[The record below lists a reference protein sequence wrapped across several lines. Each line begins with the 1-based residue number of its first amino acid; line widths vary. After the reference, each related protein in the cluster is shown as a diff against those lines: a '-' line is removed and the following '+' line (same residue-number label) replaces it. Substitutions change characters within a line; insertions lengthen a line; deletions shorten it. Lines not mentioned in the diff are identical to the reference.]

1 MSLTAKDLQSINQH
15 FTARFEEAN
24 QSRDP
29 SPFELRQEKR
39 LGRMD
44 DTLQHLSGLV
54 QHGFSQV
61 EAAFETVNQRFAVVD
76 ANFEQLNGRLD
87 QVDKRLDQVDLRLD
101 QVDLRLDQV
110 DKRFDRNEI
119 RYTGFDS
126 HFQAIN
132 QRIDRFMFF
141 SLGLTV
147 TVGMAV
153 VTLVQMLS

>member
-1 MSLTAKDLQSINQH
+1 MSLTAEDLQGINQH
-15 FTARFEEAN
+15 FTTWFEEAN

-29 SPFELRQEKR
+29 SPFELRQEER
-39 LGRMD
+39 LGRLD
-44 DTLQHLSGLV
+44 DTLQRLSGVV
-54 QHGFSQV
+54 QHGFS
-61 EAAFETVNQRFAVVD
+61 R
-76 ANFEQLNGRLD
+76 
-87 QVDKRLDQVDLRLD
+87 VDKRLDQVDKRLD

-141 SLGLTV
+141 SLGLTF
-147 TVGMAV
+147 TVGMVV

>member
-1 MSLTAKDLQSINQH
+1 MSLTAEDLQGINQH
-15 FTARFEEAN
+15 FTTWFEEAN

-29 SPFELRQEKR
+29 SPFELRQEER
-39 LGRMD
+39 LGRLD
-44 DTLQHLSGLV
+44 DTLQRLSGVV

-61 EAAFETVNQRFAVVD
+61 D
-76 ANFEQLNGRLD
+76 KRLD
-87 QVDKRLDQVDLRLD
+87 QVDKRLDQVDKRLDRVDKRLDHVELRLD

-153 VTLVQMLS
+153 VTLVQMVS

>member
-1 MSLTAKDLQSINQH
+1 MSLTAEDLQGINQH
-15 FTARFEEAN
+15 FTTWFEEAN

-29 SPFELRQEKR
+29 SPFELRQEER
-39 LGRMD
+39 LGRLD
-44 DTLQHLSGLV
+44 DTLQRLSGVV

-61 EAAFETVNQRFAVVD
+61 D
-76 ANFEQLNGRLD
+76 KRLD
-87 QVDKRLDQVDLRLD
+87 QVDKRLDHVELRLD

>member
-1 MSLTAKDLQSINQH
+1 
-15 FTARFEEAN
+15 
-24 QSRDP
+24 
-29 SPFELRQEKR
+29 
-39 LGRMD
+39 
-44 DTLQHLSGLV
+44 LSGVV

-61 EAAFETVNQRFAVVD
+61 D
-76 ANFEQLNGRLD
+76 KRLD
-87 QVDKRLDQVDLRLD
+87 QVDKRLDQVDKRLD
-101 QVDLRLDQV
+101 QVDKRLDQV

-153 VTLVQMLS
+153 VTLVQMVS

>member
-1 MSLTAKDLQSINQH
+1 MSLTAEDLQGINQH
-15 FTARFEEAN
+15 FTTWFEEAN
-24 QSRDP
+24 QRRDP
-29 SPFELRQEKR
+29 SPFELRQEER
-39 LGRMD
+39 LGRLD
-44 DTLQHLSGLV
+44 DTLQRLSSVV
-54 QHGFSQV
+54 QHGFS
-61 EAAFETVNQRFAVVD
+61 R
-76 ANFEQLNGRLD
+76 
-87 QVDKRLDQVDLRLD
+87 VDKRLDQVDKRLD

>member
-1 MSLTAKDLQSINQH
+1 MSLTAEDLQGINQH
-15 FTARFEEAN
+15 FTTWFEEAN

-29 SPFELRQEKR
+29 SPFELRQEER
-39 LGRMD
+39 LGRLD
-44 DTLQHLSGLV
+44 DTLQRLSGVV

-61 EAAFETVNQRFAVVD
+61 D
-76 ANFEQLNGRLD
+76 KRLD
-87 QVDKRLDQVDLRLD
+87 QVDKRLDQVDKRLDQVELRLD

>member
-1 MSLTAKDLQSINQH
+1 MSLTAEDLQSINQH
-15 FTARFEEAN
+15 FTTWFEEAN

-29 SPFELRQEKR
+29 SPFELRQEER
-39 LGRMD
+39 LGRLD
-44 DTLQHLSGLV
+44 DTLQHLSGVV
-54 QHGFSQV
+54 QHGFS
-61 EAAFETVNQRFAVVD
+61 R
-76 ANFEQLNGRLD
+76 
-87 QVDKRLDQVDLRLD
+87 VDKRLDQVDKRLD

-153 VTLVQMLS
+153 VTLVQMLSWYTKVKR

>member
-1 MSLTAKDLQSINQH
+1 
-15 FTARFEEAN
+15 
-24 QSRDP
+24 
-29 SPFELRQEKR
+29 
-39 LGRMD
+39 MD
-44 DTLQHLSGLV
+44 DTLQRLSGVV

-61 EAAFETVNQRFAVVD
+61 D
-76 ANFEQLNGRLD
+76 KRLD
-87 QVDKRLDQVDLRLD
+87 QVDKRLDRVDKRLDHVELRLD

>member
-1 MSLTAKDLQSINQH
+1 MSLTAEDLQRINQH
-15 FTARFEEAN
+15 FTTWFEEAN

-29 SPFELRQEKR
+29 SPFELRQEER
-39 LGRMD
+39 LGRLD
-44 DTLQHLSGLV
+44 DTLQRLSGVV
-54 QHGFSQV
+54 QHGFS
-61 EAAFETVNQRFAVVD
+61 R
-76 ANFEQLNGRLD
+76 
-87 QVDKRLDQVDLRLD
+87 VDKRLDQVDKRLD

-153 VTLVQMLS
+153 VTLVQMLT

>member
-1 MSLTAKDLQSINQH
+1 MSLTAEDLQGINQH
-15 FTARFEEAN
+15 FNTSFEEAN

-29 SPFELRQEKR
+29 SPFELRQEER
-39 LGRMD
+39 LGRLD
-44 DTLQHLSGLV
+44 DTLQRLSGVV

-61 EAAFETVNQRFAVVD
+61 D
-76 ANFEQLNGRLD
+76 KRLD
-87 QVDKRLDQVDLRLD
+87 QVDKRLDQVDKRLDHVELRLD
-101 QVDLRLDQV
+101 QVDKRLDQVDKRLDQVDKRLDQV

-153 VTLVQMLS
+153 VTFVQMLS

>member
-1 MSLTAKDLQSINQH
+1 MSLTAEDLQGINQH
-15 FTARFEEAN
+15 FTTWFEEAN
-24 QSRDP
+24 QRRDP
-29 SPFELRQEKR
+29 SPFELRQEER
-39 LGRMD
+39 LGRLD
-44 DTLQHLSGLV
+44 DTLQRLSSVV
-54 QHGFSQV
+54 QHGFS
-61 EAAFETVNQRFAVVD
+61 RVD
-76 ANFEQLNGRLD
+76 KRLD
-87 QVDKRLDQVDLRLD
+87 QVDKRLDRVDKRLDHVELRLD

>member
-1 MSLTAKDLQSINQH
+1 MSLTAEDLQSINQH
-15 FTARFEEAN
+15 FTTWFEEAN
-24 QSRDP
+24 QRRDP
-29 SPFELRQEKR
+29 SPFELRQEER
-39 LGRMD
+39 LGRLD
-44 DTLQHLSGLV
+44 DTLQRLSGVV

-61 EAAFETVNQRFAVVD
+61 D
-76 ANFEQLNGRLD
+76 KRLD
-87 QVDKRLDQVDLRLD
+87 QVDKRLDQVDKRLDQVELRLD

-119 RYTGFDS
+119 RYTGFDG

>member
-1 MSLTAKDLQSINQH
+1 MSLTAEDLQGINQH
-15 FTARFEEAN
+15 FTTWFEEAN

-29 SPFELRQEKR
+29 SPFELRQEER
-39 LGRMD
+39 LGRLD
-44 DTLQHLSGLV
+44 DTLQRLSGVV

-61 EAAFETVNQRFAVVD
+61 D
-76 ANFEQLNGRLD
+76 KRLD
-87 QVDKRLDQVDLRLD
+87 QVDKRLDQVDKRLDHVELRLD

-153 VTLVQMLS
+153 VTLVRMLH

>member
-1 MSLTAKDLQSINQH
+1 MSLTAEDLQGINQH
-15 FTARFEEAN
+15 FTTWFEEAN

-29 SPFELRQEKR
+29 SPFELRQEER
-39 LGRMD
+39 LGRLD
-44 DTLQHLSGLV
+44 DTLQRLSGVV
-54 QHGFSQV
+54 QHGFS
-61 EAAFETVNQRFAVVD
+61 
-76 ANFEQLNGRLD
+76 
-87 QVDKRLDQVDLRLD
+87 QVDKRLDQVDKRLD

>member
-1 MSLTAKDLQSINQH
+1 MSLTAEDLQGINQH
-15 FTARFEEAN
+15 FTSWFEEAN

-29 SPFELRQEKR
+29 SPFELRQEER

-44 DTLQHLSGLV
+44 DTLQRLSGVV
-54 QHGFSQV
+54 QHGFS
-61 EAAFETVNQRFAVVD
+61 
-76 ANFEQLNGRLD
+76 
-87 QVDKRLDQVDLRLD
+87 QVDKRLDQVDKRLD

>member
-1 MSLTAKDLQSINQH
+1 MSLTAEDLQGINQH
-15 FTARFEEAN
+15 FTTWFEEAN

-29 SPFELRQEKR
+29 SPFELRQEER
-39 LGRMD
+39 LGRLD
-44 DTLQHLSGLV
+44 DTLQRLSSVV
-54 QHGFSQV
+54 QHGFS
-61 EAAFETVNQRFAVVD
+61 R
-76 ANFEQLNGRLD
+76 
-87 QVDKRLDQVDLRLD
+87 VDKRLDQVDKRLD

-126 HFQAIN
+126 HFHAIN

-141 SLGLTV
+141 SRGLTV

-153 VTLVQMLS
+153 VALVQMLS

>member
-1 MSLTAKDLQSINQH
+1 MSLTAEDLQSINQH
-15 FTARFEEAN
+15 FTTWFEEAN
-24 QSRDP
+24 QRRDP
-29 SPFELRQEKR
+29 SPFELRQEER
-39 LGRMD
+39 LGRLD
-44 DTLQHLSGLV
+44 DTLQRLSGVV

-61 EAAFETVNQRFAVVD
+61 D
-76 ANFEQLNGRLD
+76 KRLD
-87 QVDKRLDQVDLRLD
+87 QVDKRLDQVDKRLDQVELRLD

-110 DKRFDRNEI
+110 DKRLDRNEI

>member
-1 MSLTAKDLQSINQH
+1 MSLTAEDLQGINQH
-15 FTARFEEAN
+15 FTTWFEEAN

-29 SPFELRQEKR
+29 SPFELRQEER
-39 LGRMD
+39 LGRLD
-44 DTLQHLSGLV
+44 DTLQRLSGVV

-61 EAAFETVNQRFAVVD
+61 D
-76 ANFEQLNGRLD
+76 KRLD
-87 QVDKRLDQVDLRLD
+87 QVDKRLDQVDKRLD

>member
-1 MSLTAKDLQSINQH
+1 MSLTAEDLQGINQH
-15 FTARFEEAN
+15 FTTWFEEAN

-29 SPFELRQEKR
+29 SPFELRQEER
-39 LGRMD
+39 LGRLD
-44 DTLQHLSGLV
+44 DTLQRLSGVV
-54 QHGFSQV
+54 QHGFS
-61 EAAFETVNQRFAVVD
+61 
-76 ANFEQLNGRLD
+76 
-87 QVDKRLDQVDLRLD
+87 QVDKRLDQVDK
-101 QVDLRLDQV
+101 RLDQV

>member
-1 MSLTAKDLQSINQH
+1 MSLTAEDLQSINQH
-15 FTARFEEAN
+15 FTTWFEEAN

-29 SPFELRQEKR
+29 SPFELRQEER
-39 LGRMD
+39 LGRLD
-44 DTLQHLSGLV
+44 DTLQHLSGVV

-61 EAAFETVNQRFAVVD
+61 D
-76 ANFEQLNGRLD
+76 KRLD
-87 QVDKRLDQVDLRLD
+87 QVDKRLDQVDKRLDHVELRLD

-126 HFQAIN
+126 HFQVIN

>member
-1 MSLTAKDLQSINQH
+1 MSLTAEDLQSINQH
-15 FTARFEEAN
+15 FTTWFEEAN

-29 SPFELRQEKR
+29 SPFELRQEER
-39 LGRMD
+39 LGRLD
-44 DTLQHLSGLV
+44 DTLQRLSGVV

-61 EAAFETVNQRFAVVD
+61 D
-76 ANFEQLNGRLD
+76 KRLD
-87 QVDKRLDQVDLRLD
+87 QVDKRLDRVDKRLD

>member
-1 MSLTAKDLQSINQH
+1 MSLTAEDLQGINQH
-15 FTARFEEAN
+15 FTTWFEEAN
-24 QSRDP
+24 QRRDP
-29 SPFELRQEKR
+29 SPFELRQEER
-39 LGRMD
+39 LGRLD
-44 DTLQHLSGLV
+44 DTLQRLSGVV

-61 EAAFETVNQRFAVVD
+61 D
-76 ANFEQLNGRLD
+76 KRLD
-87 QVDKRLDQVDLRLD
+87 QVDKRLDQVDKRLDQVELRLD

>member
-1 MSLTAKDLQSINQH
+1 MSLTAEDLQSINQH
-15 FTARFEEAN
+15 LTTWFEEAN
-24 QSRDP
+24 QRRDP
-29 SPFELRQEKR
+29 SPFELRQEER
-39 LGRMD
+39 LGRLD
-44 DTLQHLSGLV
+44 DTLQRLSGVV

-61 EAAFETVNQRFAVVD
+61 D
-76 ANFEQLNGRLD
+76 KRLD
-87 QVDKRLDQVDLRLD
+87 QVDKRLDQVDKRLDQVELRLD

-110 DKRFDRNEI
+110 DKRLDRNEI

>member
-1 MSLTAKDLQSINQH
+1 MSLTAEDLQGINQH
-15 FTARFEEAN
+15 FTTWFEEAN
-24 QSRDP
+24 QRRDP
-29 SPFELRQEKR
+29 SPFELRQEER
-39 LGRMD
+39 LGRLD
-44 DTLQHLSGLV
+44 DTLQRLSGVV
-54 QHGFSQV
+54 QHGFS
-61 EAAFETVNQRFAVVD
+61 R
-76 ANFEQLNGRLD
+76 
-87 QVDKRLDQVDLRLD
+87 VDKRLDQVDKRLD

>member
-1 MSLTAKDLQSINQH
+1 MSLTAEDLQGINQH
-15 FTARFEEAN
+15 FTTWFEEAN
-24 QSRDP
+24 QRRDP
-29 SPFELRQEKR
+29 SPFELRQEER
-39 LGRMD
+39 LGRLD
-44 DTLQHLSGLV
+44 DTLQRLSGVV
-54 QHGFSQV
+54 QHGFS
-61 EAAFETVNQRFAVVD
+61 
-76 ANFEQLNGRLD
+76 
-87 QVDKRLDQVDLRLD
+87 QVDKRLDQVDKRLD

>member
-1 MSLTAKDLQSINQH
+1 MSLTAEDLQGINQH
-15 FTARFEEAN
+15 FTTWFEEAN

-29 SPFELRQEKR
+29 SPFELRQEER

-44 DTLQHLSGLV
+44 DTLQRLSGVV

-61 EAAFETVNQRFAVVD
+61 D
-76 ANFEQLNGRLD
+76 KRLD
-87 QVDKRLDQVDLRLD
+87 QVDKRLDQVDKRLDHVELRLD

>member
-1 MSLTAKDLQSINQH
+1 MSLTAEDLQGINQH
-15 FTARFEEAN
+15 FTTWFEEAN

-29 SPFELRQEKR
+29 SPFELRQEER
-39 LGRMD
+39 LGRLD
-44 DTLQHLSGLV
+44 DTLQRLSGVV

-61 EAAFETVNQRFAVVD
+61 D
-76 ANFEQLNGRLD
+76 KRLD
-87 QVDKRLDQVDLRLD
+87 QVDKRLDQVDKRLD
-101 QVDLRLDQV
+101 QVDKRLDQV

-153 VTLVQMLS
+153 VTLVQMVS

>member
-1 MSLTAKDLQSINQH
+1 MSLTAEDLQGINQH
-15 FTARFEEAN
+15 FTTWFEEAN

-29 SPFELRQEKR
+29 SPFELRQEER
-39 LGRMD
+39 LGRLD
-44 DTLQHLSGLV
+44 DTLQRLSGVV

-61 EAAFETVNQRFAVVD
+61 D
-76 ANFEQLNGRLD
+76 KRLD
-87 QVDKRLDQVDLRLD
+87 QVDKRLDQVDKRLDHVELRLD

>member
-1 MSLTAKDLQSINQH
+1 MSLTAEDLQGINQH
-15 FTARFEEAN
+15 FTTWFEEAN
-24 QSRDP
+24 QRRDP
-29 SPFELRQEKR
+29 SPFELRQEER
-39 LGRMD
+39 LGRLD
-44 DTLQHLSGLV
+44 DTLQRLSGVV

-61 EAAFETVNQRFAVVD
+61 D
-76 ANFEQLNGRLD
+76 KRLD
-87 QVDKRLDQVDLRLD
+87 QVDKRLDQVDKRLDHVELRLD

>member
-1 MSLTAKDLQSINQH
+1 MSLTAEDLQSINQH
-15 FTARFEEAN
+15 FTTWFEEAN

-29 SPFELRQEKR
+29 SPFELRQEER
-39 LGRMD
+39 LGRLD
-44 DTLQHLSGLV
+44 DTLQRLSGVV
-54 QHGFSQV
+54 QHGFS
-61 EAAFETVNQRFAVVD
+61 
-76 ANFEQLNGRLD
+76 
-87 QVDKRLDQVDLRLD
+87 QVDKRLDQVDKRLD

>member
-1 MSLTAKDLQSINQH
+1 MSLTAEDLQGINQH
-15 FTARFEEAN
+15 FTTWFEEAN

-29 SPFELRQEKR
+29 SPFELRQEER
-39 LGRMD
+39 LGRLD
-44 DTLQHLSGLV
+44 DTLQRLSSVV
-54 QHGFSQV
+54 QHGFS
-61 EAAFETVNQRFAVVD
+61 RVD
-76 ANFEQLNGRLD
+76 KRLD
-87 QVDKRLDQVDLRLD
+87 QVDKRLDQVELRLD
-101 QVDLRLDQV
+101 QVDLGLDQV

>member
-1 MSLTAKDLQSINQH
+1 MSLTAEDLQSINQH
-15 FTARFEEAN
+15 FTTWFEEAN
-24 QSRDP
+24 QRRDP
-29 SPFELRQEKR
+29 SPFELRQEER
-39 LGRMD
+39 LGRLD
-44 DTLQHLSGLV
+44 DTLQRLSGVV

-61 EAAFETVNQRFAVVD
+61 D
-76 ANFEQLNGRLD
+76 KRLD
-87 QVDKRLDQVDLRLD
+87 QVDKRLDQVELRLD
-101 QVDLRLDQV
+101 QVGLRLDQV

-119 RYTGFDS
+119 RYTGFDG

>member
-1 MSLTAKDLQSINQH
+1 MSLTAEDLQSINQH
-15 FTARFEEAN
+15 FTTWFEEAN

-29 SPFELRQEKR
+29 SPFELRQEER
-39 LGRMD
+39 LGRLD
-44 DTLQHLSGLV
+44 DTLQHLSGVV

-61 EAAFETVNQRFAVVD
+61 
-76 ANFEQLNGRLD
+76 
-87 QVDKRLDQVDLRLD
+87 DKRLDHVELRLD

>member
-1 MSLTAKDLQSINQH
+1 MSLTAEDLQGINQH
-15 FTARFEEAN
+15 FTTWFEEAN

-29 SPFELRQEKR
+29 SPFELRQEER
-39 LGRMD
+39 LGRLD
-44 DTLQHLSGLV
+44 DTLQRLSGVV

-61 EAAFETVNQRFAVVD
+61 D
-76 ANFEQLNGRLD
+76 KRLD
-87 QVDKRLDQVDLRLD
+87 QVDKRLDQVDKRLD
-101 QVDLRLDQV
+101 QVDKRLDQV

>member
-1 MSLTAKDLQSINQH
+1 MSLTAEDLQGINQH
-15 FTARFEEAN
+15 FTTWFEEAN
-24 QSRDP
+24 QRRDP
-29 SPFELRQEKR
+29 SHFELRQEER
-39 LGRMD
+39 LGRLD
-44 DTLQHLSGLV
+44 DTLQRLSGVV
-54 QHGFSQV
+54 QHGFS
-61 EAAFETVNQRFAVVD
+61 
-76 ANFEQLNGRLD
+76 
-87 QVDKRLDQVDLRLD
+87 QVDKRLDQVDK
-101 QVDLRLDQV
+101 RLDQV

-153 VTLVQMLS
+153 VTLVQMVS

>member
-1 MSLTAKDLQSINQH
+1 MSLTAEDLQSINQH
-15 FTARFEEAN
+15 FTTWFEEAN
-24 QSRDP
+24 QRRDP
-29 SPFELRQEKR
+29 SPFELRQEER
-39 LGRMD
+39 LGRLD
-44 DTLQHLSGLV
+44 DTLQRLSGVV

-61 EAAFETVNQRFAVVD
+61 D
-76 ANFEQLNGRLD
+76 KRLD
-87 QVDKRLDQVDLRLD
+87 QVDKRLDQVELRLD

>member
-1 MSLTAKDLQSINQH
+1 MSLTAEDLQGINQH
-15 FTARFEEAN
+15 FTTWFEEAN
-24 QSRDP
+24 QRRDP
-29 SPFELRQEKR
+29 SPFELRQEER
-39 LGRMD
+39 LGRLD
-44 DTLQHLSGLV
+44 DTLQRLSGVV

-61 EAAFETVNQRFAVVD
+61 
-76 ANFEQLNGRLD
+76 
-87 QVDKRLDQVDLRLD
+87 DKRLDHVELRLD
-101 QVDLRLDQV
+101 QFDLRLDQV

>member
-1 MSLTAKDLQSINQH
+1 MSLTAEDLQGINQH
-15 FTARFEEAN
+15 FTTWFEEAN

-29 SPFELRQEKR
+29 SPFELRQEER

-44 DTLQHLSGLV
+44 DTLQRLSGVV

-61 EAAFETVNQRFAVVD
+61 D
-76 ANFEQLNGRLD
+76 KRLD
-87 QVDKRLDQVDLRLD
+87 QVDKRLDQVELRLD
-101 QVDLRLDQV
+101 QVDLGLDQV

>member
-1 MSLTAKDLQSINQH
+1 MSLTAEDLQGINQH
-15 FTARFEEAN
+15 FTTWFEEAN
-24 QSRDP
+24 QRRDP
-29 SPFELRQEKR
+29 SPFELRQEER
-39 LGRMD
+39 LGRLD
-44 DTLQHLSGLV
+44 DTLQRLSGVV

-61 EAAFETVNQRFAVVD
+61 D
-76 ANFEQLNGRLD
+76 KRLD
-87 QVDKRLDQVDLRLD
+87 QVDKRLDQVELRLD
-101 QVDLRLDQV
+101 QVDLGLDQV